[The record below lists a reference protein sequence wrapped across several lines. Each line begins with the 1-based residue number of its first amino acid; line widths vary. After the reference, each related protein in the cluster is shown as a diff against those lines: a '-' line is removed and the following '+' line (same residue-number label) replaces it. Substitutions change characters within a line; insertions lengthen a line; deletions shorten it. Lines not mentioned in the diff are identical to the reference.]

1 MSNRPLNIGEEAKVQ
16 MPMKTVASLIVIV
29 AMGVWGY
36 FGIVEKLN
44 QHSTRLELMEKDLT
58 ENTDF
63 RIKWPRGQ
71 LGSLPAD
78 SEQFMMIEDLYKTT
92 DKLNAHIENMAL
104 NKVNIEFLRKQM
116 DKVLS
121 DIEKLN
127 SNSTKLELMQKDLI
141 ENTEF
146 RIKWPRGQLGSLPA
160 DSEQF
165 MMIEDLYKTTDKLNM
180 HIESM
185 ALNKINIEFL
195 TKQLEKALEDIEE
208 LKDSNRDMHY
218 KNGNGG

>member
-1 MSNRPLNIGEEAKVQ
+1 MALKISEEAAVQ
-16 MPMKTVASLIVIV
+16 MPMKTVASLIALV
-29 AMGVWGY
+29 AIGTCAF
-36 FGIVEKLN
+36 FGI
-44 QHSTRLELMEKDLT
+44 Q
-58 ENTDF
+58 
-63 RIKWPRGQ
+63 
-71 LGSLPAD
+71 
-78 SEQFMMIEDLYKTT
+78 
-92 DKLNAHIENMAL
+92 
-104 NKVNIEFLRKQM
+104 
-116 DKVLS
+116 
-121 DIEKLN
+121 EKLN

-165 MMIEDLYKTTDKLNM
+165 MMIEDLYKTTDKLNK

-218 KNGNGG
+218 KNGGTH